1 MDVGSVQPQNGMFVM
16 DGQSYD
22 LGTLMLVIN
31 EKRTS
36 LIDQQ
41 IADRMSAMQDRN
53 KKIKALNELLAT
65 FRSYKAEGRDDQ
77 KVNAPKIPFISSS
90 YFEEYAAK
98 KSGTPFKISGMGDVA
113 RTPAQWMDHFG
124 LKRTDV
130 KHGSKAAE
138 RDAQWDANIT
148 AIQTAIDGLNSD
160 SQLEMTQLQSL
171 MNKRNTASDMTT
183 NIIANDKK
191 SKDTIVGNLR

>member
-1 MDVGSVQPQNGMFVM
+1 MDVGSIAPKDGMFVM

-22 LGTLMLVIN
+22 LGTLMLVLN

-36 LIDQQ
+36 LIDSQ

-53 KKIKALNELLAT
+53 NKIKQLNELLAT
-65 FRSYKAEGRDDQ
+65 FRSYKAEGRDDDHNS
-77 KVNAPKIPFISSS
+77 KWGD
-90 YFEEYAAK
+90 
-98 KSGTPFKISGMGDVA
+98 KSGTPFKIAGTDDKA
-113 RTPAQWMDHFG
+113 RTPDQWMAHYG
-124 LKRTDV
+124 LKCTDV
-130 KHGSKAAE
+130 QYDKKASE

-148 AIQTAIDGLNSD
+148 AVQTAIDGLNSD

-171 MNKRNTASDMTT
+171 MNKRNTSSDMTT